1 MKKILKNKWLWVII
15 IIAIIG
21 GAFAYYRISGSKPAI
36 QYTTEDVTR
45 GNLIQTVTAT
55 GEVDSAH
62 DINLSFRQSGRLAE
76 INVEEGNLVKA
87 GQVLA
92 KINSSAIQAQID
104 QAKANVRAA
113 QANLEQIK
121 AGASAE
127 DINVS
132 QAQVQKAQSDLT
144 NLQSQRDEQVAALRA
159 KTIDNLN
166 NLSYTAQTALDKIN
180 NYFINSETTHNLQFN
195 NISLQNQ
202 VNSDYQVMLQRLSDL
217 KKSINSINQSV
228 TEGQILS
235 LAADSLN
242 FLSDLNAFLDN
253 SFDLANSIIVN
264 SNYPQTTK
272 DSIKADISV
281 QQTNNTASINALQ
294 VSRSNLSGSIVDFIS
309 QIDAAQKNLA
319 IYQAQLALKQAG
331 PRSFQINSANA
342 VLNQAQAQLEQL
354 TVSLA
359 DYQISAPIDGKI
371 TKVNFKVGEQPN
383 LTDPVIQMHGADR
396 FEIKVEIAESDITK
410 IKVGNKVTIELDA
423 FGSDHLFSG
432 TVSFI
437 QPAQTIIKDVVYY
450 ETTVIFDKDSWSDQ
464 IKPGMTANITAI
476 TAEKDNVLYIPQR
489 AVKIKETVLGEVAN
503 KYVDILINGQAQERP
518 VTIGLRGD
526 NGLVEVLAGLSAG
539 DKVITFQK

>member
-21 GAFAYYRISGSKPAI
+21 GAFAYYKISGSKPAI

-76 INVEEGNLVKA
+76 LNVEEGNLVKA
-87 GQVLA
+87 GQILA

-104 QAKANVRAA
+104 QAQANVRAA

-159 KTIDNLN
+159 KTIDSLN

-253 SFDLANSIIVN
+253 SFNLANSIIVN

-342 VLNQAQAQLEQL
+342 ALSQAQAQLEQL

-371 TKVNFKVGEQPN
+371 TKINFKVGEQPN
-383 LTDPVIQMHGADR
+383 LTDPVIQMHGVDR

-503 KYVDILINGQAQERP
+503 KYVDILVNGQAQERP

-526 NGLVEVLAGLSAG
+526 NGLVEVLAGLAEG

>member
-76 INVEEGNLVKA
+76 LNVEEGNLVKA